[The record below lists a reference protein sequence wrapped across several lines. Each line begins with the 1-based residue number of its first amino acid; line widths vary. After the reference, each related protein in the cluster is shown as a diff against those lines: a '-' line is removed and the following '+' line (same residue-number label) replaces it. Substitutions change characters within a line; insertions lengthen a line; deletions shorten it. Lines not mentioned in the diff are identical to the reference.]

1 MLPIPDSVYDRMER
15 FLAKETRTMRKFRT
29 LLAVLTLAG
38 FAVGCESEAP
48 KKPPE
53 QKSDLGTPA
62 SPKTATDTPATT
74 PANK

>member
-1 MLPIPDSVYDRMER
+1 
-15 FLAKETRTMRKFRT
+15 MRKFRT

-38 FAVGCESEAP
+38 FVVGCESEAP
-48 KKPPE
+48 KKAPE

-74 PANK
+74 PGNK